1 MFNSVTYLAVA
12 RQTQQLANGDRS
24 RILRKRLKG
33 SRSIIFETYLEQ
45 KSGFR
50 ILWTE
55 EAGTIVVWFVA
66 KHKSVSRLM
75 RLIDDAK
82 SRSARQQFPEDLVK
96 DEDQR
101 PATAK
106 NILLDVGNAPLKVY
120 DLNFNALD
128 DVTKETWTPQL
139 HLTVEE
145 RSVVEADGTVLL
157 LGRSG

>member
-1 MFNSVTYLAVA
+1 M
-12 RQTQQLANGDRS
+12 
-24 RILRKRLKG
+24 
-33 SRSIIFETYLEQ
+33 
-45 KSGFR
+45 
-50 ILWTE
+50 
-55 EAGTIVVWFVA
+55 VWFVA
-66 KHKSVSRLM
+66 KHKSVSRFM

-82 SRSARQQFPEDLVK
+82 SRSARQQLPEDLVE

-139 HLTVEE
+139 HLTDEE
-145 RSVVEADGTVLL
+145 RDVVEADGTVLL

>member
-1 MFNSVTYLAVA
+1 M
-12 RQTQQLANGDRS
+12 
-24 RILRKRLKG
+24 
-33 SRSIIFETYLEQ
+33 EQ

-66 KHKSVSRLM
+66 KHKSVSRFM

-128 DVTKETWTPQL
+128 DVTKESWTPQL
-139 HLTVEE
+139 HLTYTPPSKELQRLME
-145 RSVVEADGTVLL
+145 LMI
-157 LGRSG
+157 